1 MKNFD
6 VSNGVIKNNF
16 LCHINYQLH
25 HHVKLLKYIYIYI
38 YISNLLFT
46 HEIKFGK
53 NSKIIKTLIATY
65 DGRDPPA
72 EGG

>member
-25 HHVKLLKYIYIYI
+25 HHVKLLKKKYIYI
-38 YISNLLFT
+38 YISNLLLT

-65 DGRDPPA
+65 DGGEPPA

>member
-25 HHVKLLKYIYIYI
+25 HHVKLLIYIYI
-38 YISNLLFT
+38 YISNLLLT

-65 DGRDPPA
+65 DGDYPPA

>member
-25 HHVKLLKYIYIYI
+25 HHVKLLKYIYIYL
-38 YISNLLFT
+38 SNLLLT

-65 DGRDPPA
+65 DGGEPPA

>member
-6 VSNGVIKNNF
+6 VSNEVIKNNF

-38 YISNLLFT
+38 SNLLLT

-65 DGRDPPA
+65 DGGEPPA

>member
-25 HHVKLLKYIYIYI
+25 HHVKLLKIYIL
-38 YISNLLFT
+38 SNLLLT

-65 DGRDPPA
+65 DGDYPPA

>member
-38 YISNLLFT
+38 SNLLLT

-65 DGRDPPA
+65 DGDYPPA